1 MKTFCEY
8 FSDVSEKRKDKIYIP
23 DNNGFYETNNMKF
36 SPKPNNEVH
45 DDKHLW
51 DRDWDVQ
58 HKFKEKFVLI
68 STEYAFTSN
77 IISAFNKILKSSQ
90 NHNKRFLPEN
100 LKNGSCGKDKGI

>member
-58 HKFKEKFVLI
+58 HKF
-68 STEYAFTSN
+68 
-77 IISAFNKILKSSQ
+77 
-90 NHNKRFLPEN
+90 N
-100 LKNGSCGKDKGI
+100 LKRSLCLYQLNTLLQVMNNPTV

>member
-45 DDKHLW
+45 DDINSQKLL
-51 DRDWDVQ
+51 DT
-58 HKFKEKFVLI
+58 LGL
-68 STEYAFTSN
+68 
-77 IISAFNKILKSSQ
+77 SATIQ
-90 NHNKRFLPEN
+90 V
-100 LKNGSCGKDKGI
+100 I

>member
-8 FSDVSEKRKDKIYIP
+8 FSDVYEKRKDKIYIP

-58 HKFKEKFVLI
+58 HKFKEKFMLI
-68 STEYAFTSN
+68 STEYAFTSKEQSDCLISEFQKFGN
-77 IISAFNKILKSSQ
+77 INSQKLLDTLGLSAKIQ
-90 NHNKRFLPEN
+90 V
-100 LKNGSCGKDKGI
+100 I

>member
-1 MKTFCEY
+1 MFPK
-8 FSDVSEKRKDKIYIP
+8 KRKDKIYIP

-68 STEYAFTSN
+68 SAEYAFTSKEQSDCL
-77 IISAFNKILKSSQ
+77 ISEFQK
-90 NHNKRFLPEN
+90 F
-100 LKNGSCGKDKGI
+100 GKYKLTKTVGHTWFECNVSF